1 MSLPSSYNNPLIS
14 ISLVPN
20 LSRAGQIVRLS
31 TMWTR
36 TRQDSF
42 GTGMAFTSPRRQRP
56 RTPPP
61 SPLAHAPPSPGTPG
75 ASHSFTAAVSSI
87 LSTLKTSVELIESI
101 NVSGSYKNRG
111 FRYLSRKPKLSGS
124 AEVLRNKLNSA
135 ANAIKSDAKN
145 LKLTH
150 KDDSRGDGEAMQD
163 IVSVFGSV
171 KTNILQP
178 LETALSS
185 AHTSPPEDSFYT
197 ELGESLEIVLGRAR
211 NVIADLDQR
220 LKNPTPKEEGT
231 VKVDGGR
238 GTTQVAEEEVF
249 NKEEESSEKDTSKE
263 EETAT
268 GDTTKA

>member
-1 MSLPSSYNNPLIS
+1 
-14 ISLVPN
+14 
-20 LSRAGQIVRLS
+20 
-31 TMWTR
+31 
-36 TRQDSF
+36 
-42 GTGMAFTSPRRQRP
+42 MAFTSPRRP

-101 NVSGSYKNRG
+101 NLSGSSKKRG

-124 AEVLRNKLNSA
+124 GEVLRNSLNNA

-150 KDDSRGDGEAMQD
+150 KDDSRGDD
-163 IVSVFGSV
+163 
-171 KTNILQP
+171 
-178 LETALSS
+178 
-185 AHTSPPEDSFYT
+185 DSFYT
-197 ELGESLEIVLGRAR
+197 ELGESLEVVLGRAR

-220 LKNPTPKEEGT
+220 LKNPTPKEEGA
-231 VKVDGGR
+231 VKVDGGG

-263 EETAT
+263 EETT
-268 GDTTKA
+268 TEDTTKV

>member
-31 TMWTR
+31 NMWTR

-101 NVSGSYKNRG
+101 NLLGSSKKRG
-111 FRYLSRKPKLSGS
+111 FRSLT
-124 AEVLRNKLNSA
+124 
-135 ANAIKSDAKN
+135 NAIKSDAKN

-150 KDDSRGDGEAMQD
+150 KDDSKGDGEAMQQ

-171 KTNILQP
+171 ETNILQP

-185 AHTSPPEDSFYT
+185 APTSPPDDSFYT

-220 LKNPTPKEEGT
+220 LKNPTPKEEGA
-231 VKVDGGR
+231 VKVDGGG

-263 EETAT
+263 EETT
-268 GDTTKA
+268 TEDTTKA

>member
-31 TMWTR
+31 NMWTR

-42 GTGMAFTSPRRQRP
+42 GRGMAFTSPRRP

-101 NVSGSYKNRG
+101 NLSGSSKKRG

-124 AEVLRNKLNSA
+124 GEVLRNSLNNA

-171 KTNILQP
+171 KTKILQP

-185 AHTSPPEDSFYT
+185 AHTSPPDDSFYT

-231 VKVDGGR
+231 VKLDGGG

-268 GDTTKA
+268 KDTTKA